1 MPDESRSSTKPPD
14 LGETAAAIA
23 RGRELVRQAQQS
35 AERADQQVEEAQAA
49 MEQSGRVLNRA
60 HRLLDDMPREQNTAT
75 TGSPTRG

>member
-1 MPDESRSSTKPPD
+1 MPDENRSSTKPPD

-23 RGRELVRQAQQS
+23 RGRELVQQARQS

-49 MEQSGRVLNRA
+49 MKQSGHVLNGA

-75 TGSPTRG
+75 TGSPKRG

>member
-1 MPDESRSSTKPPD
+1 MPDESRSSTKAPD

-23 RGRELVRQAQQS
+23 RGLVRQAQRS
-35 AERADQQVEEAQAA
+35 AERADQQVEGAQAA

-75 TGSPTRG
+75 TGSLIQG